1 MHEPPKNS
9 LGCNPYFSRS
19 YSLNQCFRLVDA
31 YSSTEACAAATRA
44 IGTLNGEQDT

>member
-31 YSSTEACAAATRA
+31 YSSTEAWAAANIERN
-44 IGTLNGEQDT
+44 TLIIS